1 MEYLLDT
8 HALLW
13 WFSNTY
19 LLSEESRNIIHDTR
33 NLIFVSSVSTWE
45 IVIKR
50 SLGKLKVPNRVFE
63 LIQEEHFYELPI
75 SIAHTRAL
83 AKLPPYHHDPFDRL
97 LIAQAIAE
105 SFTLITRDKVMEKY
119 PLPIVKA

>member
-13 WFSNTY
+13 WFSNPR

-50 SLGKLKVPNRVFE
+50 SLGKLKVPNRIFE
-63 LIQEEHFYELPI
+63 LIQEEHFYELSI
-75 SIAHTRAL
+75 SIAHTKAL
-83 AKLPPYHHDPFDRL
+83 ATLPDHHHDPFDRL
-97 LIAQAIAE
+97 LIAQAITE
-105 SFTLITRDKVMEKY
+105 DFTLITRDKVMKKY
-119 PLPIVKA
+119 ALSIVEA